1 MVEDTISL
9 WISDIQKD
17 EDTLLIKINL
27 QTHVELKGLQF
38 QLQHFPLTIAETVKK
53 SYQQSLSDYEGDDLI
68 EDITL
73 YPYKEFSDTLLVIN
87 YANDLSAHLYFD
99 SLNYFLQNKE
109 INLSHEF
116 THLVMN
122 IDSDASEIHDEGMFL
137 YLGYN
142 DISGDYVTEDTYFIL
157 SSSIDSMILPIGE
170 TLRAFQDGNNETDIN
185 IVLKTDKDSYNYS
198 KFVILNDS
206 TTIEL
211 TNPHINLMYWE

>member
-1 MVEDTISL
+1 MA
-9 WISDIQKD
+9 
-17 EDTLLIKINL
+17 
-27 QTHVELKGLQF
+27 F
-38 QLQHFPLTIAETVKK
+38 
-53 SYQQSLSDYEGDDLI
+53 
-68 EDITL
+68 
-73 YPYKEFSDTLLVIN
+73 
-87 YANDLSAHLYFD
+87 FD

-109 INLSHEF
+109 INISHEF

-122 IDSDASEIHDEGMFL
+122 IDPDSSEIHDEGMFL

-142 DISGDYVTEDTYFIL
+142 DISGDYVTEDTHFIL
-157 SSSIDSMILPIGE
+157 SSSLDSMILPIGE

-206 TTIEL
+206 TIIEL